1 MRNRL
6 LRNVAAMAVPFFMPG
21 AFKILGFRRMVS
33 MERKAGAKA
42 KRRLTITRSAM
53 QPA

>member
-6 LRNVAAMAVPFFMPG
+6 LRNVAAMAVPFFMPA
-21 AFKILGFRRMVS
+21 AFKILSRGMVS
-33 MERKAGAKA
+33 TERKAGAKA
-42 KRRLTITRSAM
+42 KGRLTITQSAM